1 MTEDAEEAV
10 QIVTEKQTSILNIMA
25 PIKNIQTRAKYAPWL
40 SKETK
45 EKIKARN
52 KAQKIAS
59 ESNLKEDW
67 DEFKRK
73 RNEITKILKSEKR
86 AWQANKIKTFGSDT
100 SSIWKNIK
108 NWLGW
113 TAGGPPSKLIE
124 NGSVFNKPSDIAR
137 IMNSFFINKV
147 QNLRQNLPQNPGD
160 PLHLVQKLMRNRTC
174 NFSLKPVHPDLC

>member
-1 MTEDAEEAV
+1 MTEDVEETV
-10 QIVTEKQTSILNIMA
+10 LIVTEKLTTILIDMA
-25 PIKNIQTRAKYAPWL
+25 PVKCIQTQAKYAPWL

-124 NGSVFNKPSDIAR
+124 NDSVFNKPSDIAR
-137 IMNSFFINKV
+137 IMKSTHSLQLSDSCICCKGIYF
-147 QNLRQNLPQNPGD
+147 LHALPFG
-160 PLHLVQKLMRNRTC
+160 
-174 NFSLKPVHPDLC
+174 VHQVFPAKRIVCRIARKDV

>member
-1 MTEDAEEAV
+1 
-10 QIVTEKQTSILNIMA
+10 MA
-25 PIKNIQTRAKYAPWL
+25 PVKYIQSRAKFAPWL

-45 EKIKARN
+45 DKIKARN
-52 KAQKIAS
+52 NSQKIAS

-86 AWQANKIKTFGSDT
+86 AWQENKIKTYGSDT
-100 SSIWKNIK
+100 SSIWKFWKNIK

-124 NGSVFNKPSDIAR
+124 NGSVFNKPSG
-137 IMNSFFINKV
+137 
-147 QNLRQNLPQNPGD
+147 L
-160 PLHLVQKLMRNRTC
+160 
-174 NFSLKPVHPDLC
+174 